1 MKYGD
6 VYYNYA
12 GLKMTVVENKDSHNV
27 KIAFENGYEKYCCAR
42 DIRLGKVKN
51 PYHPSIYGVGYI
63 GKGYGIED
71 KRRYSTWIDMLKRC
85 YDPKYQIKYPSY
97 IGCSV
102 CKEWHNYQ
110 NFAKWYDE
118 NYYKC
123 GNERMCLDKDILI
136 KGNKVYS
143 PETCVFVPTAIN
155 NLFVKKQRSRGDYP
169 IGVRK
174 LKQRY
179 SAYLGIKG
187 KTKTIGV
194 YDTVED
200 AFLSYKSA
208 KELYIRQVADEYK
221 NIIPTKLYTAMINY
235 EVDISD

>member
-1 MKYGD
+1 
-6 VYYNYA
+6 
-12 GLKMTVVENKDSHNV
+12 
-27 KIAFENGYEKYCCAR
+27 
-42 DIRLGKVKN
+42 
-51 PYHPSIYGVGYI
+51 
-63 GKGYGIED
+63 
-71 KRRYSTWIDMLKRC
+71 
-85 YDPKYQIKYPSY
+85 
-97 IGCSV
+97 
-102 CKEWHNYQ
+102 
-110 NFAKWYDE
+110 
-118 NYYKC
+118 
-123 GNERMCLDKDILI
+123 MCLDKDILI

-200 AFLSYKSA
+200 AFFSYKSA
-208 KELYIRQVADEYK
+208 KEVYIRQVADEYK